1 MIRSPRARWA
11 TALLAC
17 AGALAAAPA
26 SAQFY
31 EFTSWG
37 TPGSLGIVDEADTGK
52 VAMNERIA
60 NFKSNVTLP
69 AKAVMRYNFPA
80 GALGMW
86 GGNDGF
92 SRSFRVRFLDN
103 GPAASINI
111 KLKQSSIYTSTIT
124 TVWNWSSDAVSGTPT
139 SSYRVSWDCGYGNI
153 TDFQPYYTYW
163 LEVEL
168 NKTDATGSVG
178 LAEIFIE
185 RSDPE
190 ACPF

>member
-1 MIRSPRARWA
+1 MIRTPRARWA

-52 VAMNERIA
+52 VALNERIA
-60 NFKSNVTLP
+60 NFKSTATLP
-69 AKAVMRYNFPA
+69 AKAILRYNFPA

-86 GGNDGF
+86 GGGGGY
-92 SRSFRVRFLDN
+92 SRSFHVRFLDN
-103 GPAASINI
+103 GPAASISI
-111 KLKQSSIYTSTIT
+111 KLKQSNYNSNTIT
-124 TVWNWSSDAVSGTPT
+124 TVWNWSSDAVSSAPS
-139 SSYRVSWDCGYGNI
+139 SSYRTSWDCIYGTT
-153 TDFQPYYTYW
+153 TDFKPFNTYW
-163 LEVEL
+163 LEVEM
-168 NKTDATGSVG
+168 NKTDSTGSVG